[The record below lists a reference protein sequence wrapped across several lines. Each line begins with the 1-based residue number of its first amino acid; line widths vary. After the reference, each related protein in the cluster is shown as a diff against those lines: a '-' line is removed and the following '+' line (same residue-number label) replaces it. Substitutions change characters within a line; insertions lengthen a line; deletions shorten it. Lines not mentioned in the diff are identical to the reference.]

1 MIPAMADVGSP
12 LRDDLLIDLSRRYC
26 EPHRRY
32 HTIQHIA
39 NMLRAGRE
47 LDLDD
52 VQIAAVWFHDAIYE
66 IPGPDNEERSALLA
80 EQLLPARGWSDDEV
94 AAVAAIVRDTK
105 THAPSSERA
114 ATVIDL
120 DLMSLGAEWA
130 VYSQNALDLRAEHA
144 QIDDDTFRRGQR
156 ELLAS
161 FLAKERIFHT
171 AWGSRFEAPA
181 RANIE
186 RALAYLLA

>member
-1 MIPAMADVGSP
+1 MADIGRG
-12 LRDDLLIDLSRRYC
+12 LRDDLLVDLTRRYG

-39 NMLRAGRE
+39 NMLYAGRE

-80 EQLLPARGWSDDEV
+80 EQLLPARGWSADEV
-94 AAVAAIVRDTK
+94 AAVAAIVRDTR
-105 THAPSSERA
+105 THTPSSERA
-114 ATVIDL
+114 AAVVDL

-130 VYSQNALDLRAEHA
+130 VYRKNALDIRAECA
-144 QIDDDTFRRGQR
+144 QIDDNTFRRGQR
-156 ELLAS
+156 EVLAR

-171 AWGSRFEAPA
+171 AWGSRFEAQA

-186 RALAYLLA
+186 RALAALSPTG